1 MKITTKYISIN
12 KTLIDTCLWHIQRSI
27 MRYNGLDQ
35 SERDIAPLK
44 WYINTGRASVD
55 FLGKL
60 IEAKPFMVG
69 RKLHEG
75 GSYDDALERVKKYIG
90 FDDEGR

>member
-1 MKITTKYISIN
+1 MKITGNYISIN
-12 KTLIDTCLWHIQRSI
+12 RTLIDTCLWHIQRSI
-27 MRYNGLDQ
+27 MNRHGIDQ

-44 WYINTGRASVD
+44 WYIYTGRAPVE

-75 GSYDDALERVKKYIG
+75 GSYEDAIRRIKNYIG
-90 FDDEGR
+90 FDNERK